1 MRTGKIE
8 ANLVKLNE
16 EFNLPSILDL
26 IELKLSEVEKS
37 VLEDDNIEIYRKE
50 YQLLISKLEAAYQN
64 TRLPENPS
72 CQDALNDLLVRLRL
86 ALIIK

>member
-16 EFNLPSILDL
+16 EFNLPLISNL
-26 IELKLSEVEKS
+26 IERKLSGVEKS
-37 VLEDDNIEIYRKE
+37 VLEDDDIEMYRQE
-50 YQLLISKLEAAYQN
+50 YKLLLSKLEEAYQN

-72 CQDALNDLLVRLRL
+72 CQAR
-86 ALIIK
+86 K